1 LANCHTALMS
11 SEKPA
16 DPAQNETW
24 IDGNGDLMVY
34 KGSEWVPYQAVAA
47 GDLFDPS
54 VLVRDED

>member
-1 LANCHTALMS
+1 MS

-34 KGSEWVPYQAVAA
+34 KGSEWVPYQEVAA